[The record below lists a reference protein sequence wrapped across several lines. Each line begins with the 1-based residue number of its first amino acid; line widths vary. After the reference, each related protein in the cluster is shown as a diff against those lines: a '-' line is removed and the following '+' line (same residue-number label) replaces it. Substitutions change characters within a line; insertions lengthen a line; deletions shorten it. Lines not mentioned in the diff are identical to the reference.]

1 MALTGYH
8 FLASGVGVP
17 AFLGG
22 GTLQI
27 FDGFKLERDAYLVAI
42 CDRLGQVQRH
52 T

>member
-1 MALTGYH
+1 LH
-8 FLASGVGVP
+8 LEVGIP

-27 FDGFKLERDAYLVAI
+27 FDGFKLERDTYLVAI
-42 CDRLGQVQRH
+42 RDRLGQVQRH